1 MIQWKRRKQE
11 ICLTKLLSPKVKS
24 RMSHIQLSGPLTE
37 TEYIL
42 LTQRAAATSIT
53 AGFFHITGDL
63 WLPIRNIA

>member
-1 MIQWKRRKQE
+1 MR
-11 ICLTKLLSPKVKS
+11 
-24 RMSHIQLSGPLTE
+24 HIQLSGPLTE

-63 WLPIRNIA
+63 WLPVRNIA